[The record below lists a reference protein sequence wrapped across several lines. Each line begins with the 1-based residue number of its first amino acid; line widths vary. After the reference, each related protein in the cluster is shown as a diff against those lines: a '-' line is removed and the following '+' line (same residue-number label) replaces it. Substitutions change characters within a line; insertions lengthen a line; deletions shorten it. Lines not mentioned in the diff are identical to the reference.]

1 MSFYDYKKMAAR
13 LVFYKKDGKFS
24 LCVNKSGFCGDI
36 FFSMP
41 LFEDLSLV
49 TEEAILALDDKK
61 YRTCLSV
68 IIDQELFEIKT
79 RGSLIQ
85 VNKQL
90 LPLMHHAIFFTRENK
105 MFKKAVDQL
114 KEMGCVFATS
124 LEQPYTCQSWTVNQY
139 NRKCKTRRATIGKKM
154 MK

>member
-1 MSFYDYKKMAAR
+1 MAAR
-13 LVFYKKDGKFS
+13 LVFYKKDGKFC
-24 LCVNKSGFCGDI
+24 LRVDKSGFCGDI
-36 FFSMP
+36 FCSFT

-49 TEEAILALDDKK
+49 TEEAILALDDNK
-61 YRTCLSV
+61 YRTRLSV
-68 IIDQELFEIKT
+68 IIDQELFGIET
-79 RGSLIQ
+79 CGSLIK
-85 VNKQL
+85 VKKGLFPNIT
-90 LPLMHHAIFFTRENK
+90 PNIYFFFTRKTK
-105 MFKKAVDQL
+105 MFKKIVDQL